1 LNESWHRV
9 ISIKVAFFQKLVWG
23 VAVAVVTLTNLGGAV
38 QVNGS
43 IKNVYIEVNNNI
55 IPIKVNVE

>member
-1 LNESWHRV
+1 
-9 ISIKVAFFQKLVWG
+9 